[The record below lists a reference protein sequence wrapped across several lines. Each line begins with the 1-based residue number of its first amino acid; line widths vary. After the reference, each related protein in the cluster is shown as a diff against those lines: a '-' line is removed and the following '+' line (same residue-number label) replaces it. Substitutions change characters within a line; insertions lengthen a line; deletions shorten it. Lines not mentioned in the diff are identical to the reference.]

1 MNFRLGGSAAYVIL
15 SLMSGIRTEEARTL
29 RWTDV
34 DLDKAVVYVLRADRH
49 RGDTRTRKSR
59 RGLSI
64 AQVAVAALAAHK
76 ARQAGERLA
85 MGEPWHE
92 NDLLFCHRDGTA
104 LDADQVRTEFQK
116 ITTVAGLGDRWVP
129 RELRHTLVSLLS
141 DHEVPV
147 ERVAALVGHSD
158 TRTTETVYRHRLRP
172 VITGGAEVMDT
183 IFRVG
188 SETPGSRSA

>member
-1 MNFRLGGSAAYVIL
+1 
-15 SLMSGIRTEEARTL
+15 MSGIRTEEARTL

-49 RGDTRTRKSR
+49 RGDTRTRRPR

-92 NDLLFCHRDGTA
+92 NDLLFRHRDGTA

-116 ITTVAGLGDRWVP
+116 ITTVAGLDDRWVP
-129 RELRHTLVSLLS
+129 RELRHTFVSLLRITRSPSRGSPPSSATPTRGPPRPCTGTGS
-141 DHEVPV
+141 DP
-147 ERVAALVGHSD
+147 
-158 TRTTETVYRHRLRP
+158 
-172 VITGGAEVMDT
+172 
-183 IFRVG
+183 
-188 SETPGSRSA
+188 